1 VAQSLFPP
9 EGPKLSVLVKSD
21 ARPAFSSFIGKAMVL
36 GDLRISGDG
45 RCGDEGTDGAGYNGH
60 AREAGVDGTST
71 PASPVPK
78 RSKKAQY

>member
-1 VAQSLFPP
+1 
-9 EGPKLSVLVKSD
+9 
-21 ARPAFSSFIGKAMVL
+21 MVL

-45 RCGDEGTDGAGYNGH
+45 RRGDEGTDGAGYDGH

-78 RSKKAQY
+78 RSKKHNTDKKVCMGKTAPFQQTERTRKPYTSL